1 MASRTRSC
9 QRSFK
14 RFWDGCFAA
23 CLIVAIGFSLPASG
37 EPPAAA
43 PAADAPAAID
53 FERQIRPL
61 LVGRCGDC
69 HGPDTQESRLRLDVK
84 HRALKG
90 GDFGPVIVAGKS
102 GESELIRR
110 ITSTN
115 DKKQMPP
122 DGDRL
127 SAAEIALVQQ
137 WIDSGAAWPE
147 SQADRLAREGDRDPR
162 LDHWAW
168 QPVARP
174 AVPTAP
180 AADAPVRND
189 IDRFIQF
196 KLAASKLSPAPEADR
211 RTLIRRLSF
220 DLLGLPPTPEDVAA
234 FVADASPDAYE
245 KLVDRLLA
253 SPHYGERWARHW
265 LDIAHYADTH
275 GFERDQLRPNAWRY
289 RDWVIKA
296 LNTDLPYD
304 EFLRRQIAGDV
315 VSPDDADA
323 VIATGF
329 LAAGP
334 WDFVGQVETKSDM
347 LKRQARADD
356 LDDMITQV
364 MTSCCGVTINCARCH
379 DHKLDPILQRDYYA
393 LVSVFAGVKRG
404 DRPIDTERS
413 RADRQLTAVEA
424 DIASLLGPG
433 IDLADIVGGGDG
445 RGTGTPGSGIEVLK
459 GEAGTAG
466 LNFLKTEQP
475 NVLLP
480 PMPVA
485 GTALSTFTP
494 AFIKGVFVPQGV
506 KQDAKPPKPDAPPA
520 ELKLAENVVITDLPP
535 SSGQSWD
542 RIRNGKVSHQ
552 PLAKALGIDFATE
565 GHSVL
570 GLHSNSGITFDLAE
584 IRRAHSLGA
593 LRLTATV
600 GFGSAE
606 ADPSTKA
613 DFSLYLD
620 AARKLFRAGLRKDQ
634 ALSAVVEIPE
644 SVRFLTLVTTDGG
657 DGIGMDQ
664 LFLGDARLRPV
675 ANAALSP
682 PEIARLE
689 QLQAESG
696 RLQQKLRDLAELP
709 VVYALT
715 NTQLPKPVR
724 VQRRGNPEDETDEV
738 VPGTLSWNPQLP
750 ATLGD
755 NTTPEGQRR
764 RGLADWITAPA
775 NPLTPRVLVNRLW
788 HHHFGTG
795 FVDTPSDFGLGGG
808 KPSHPELLDWLA
820 ADFIDRGWSLK
831 AMHRLICT
839 SHTYRQRC
847 VDVPGGPAAAAIDA
861 DNRLL
866 WRQNARRLDAES
878 LRDATLAVTG
888 CLNPEMKGPGYRD
901 FDYEE
906 AYAPVYR
913 YVTPDKPELWR
924 RSIYRFIV
932 RSTPH
937 AFLTTLDCPNPANL
951 TPARLETTTA
961 LQSLA
966 LLNNDFMLRQ
976 AGHWAER
983 LEKEAGAD
991 PAAQVRRGY
1000 ALALVREPD
1009 ETELAAAVALV
1020 KRAGLPQFCR
1030 MLFNAN
1036 EFIYVD

>member
-1 MASRTRSC
+1 MASRP
-9 QRSFK
+9 
-14 RFWDGCFAA
+14 RFWRGCLVA
-23 CLIVAIGFSLPASG
+23 CLIAATAFSLVASA
-37 EPPAAA
+37 ELPAA
-43 PAADAPAAID
+43 PAAASNAATID
-53 FERQIRPL
+53 FERDIRPL

-69 HGPDTQESRLRLDVK
+69 HGPDTQENRLRLDVK
-84 HRALKG
+84 HRAQKG

-102 GESELIRR
+102 SESELIRR
-110 ITSTN
+110 IGST
-115 DKKQMPP
+115 DEKKWMPP

-127 SAAEIALVQQ
+127 SAAEVDILRR
-137 WIDSGAAWPE
+137 WIDAGAAWPE
-147 SQADRLAREGDRDPR
+147 SDADRQAAATDRDPR

-168 QPVARP
+168 QPLVRP
-174 AVPTAP
+174 VVPP
-180 AADAPVRND
+180 DSAAATLVRND
-189 IDRFIQF
+189 IDRFIQL
-196 KLAASKLSPAPEADR
+196 KLAEMNLVPAPEADR

-220 DLLGLPPTPEDVAA
+220 DLLGLPPTPEEVAA
-234 FVADASPDAYE
+234 FVADESRDSYE
-245 KLVDRLLA
+245 KLIDRLLA

-289 RDWVIKA
+289 RDYVIKA
-296 LNTDLPYD
+296 FNADKPYD
-304 EFLRRQIAGDV
+304 RFLREQIAGDILA
-315 VSPDDADA
+315 PDDADA

-334 WDFVGQVETKSDM
+334 WDFVGHVETKSDM
-347 LKRQARADD
+347 LRRQARADD
-356 LDDMITQV
+356 LDDMLTQV
-364 MTSCCGVTINCARCH
+364 LTSGCGVTINCARCH
-379 DHKLDPILQRDYYA
+379 DHKLDPIPQRDYYS

-404 DRPIDTERS
+404 DRPIDTERT
-413 RADRQLTAVEA
+413 RADRQLAAVEA
-424 DIASLLGPG
+424 DIARLLGAG

-445 RGTGTPGSGIEVLK
+445 RGTGTQGSGIDVVK
-459 GEAGTAG
+459 GETATAG
-466 LNFLKTEQP
+466 LNFLKTEMP
-475 NVLLP
+475 NLLLP
-480 PMPVA
+480 AVPA
-485 GTALSTFTP
+485 ASTTQAAFKLP
-494 AFIKGVFVPQGV
+494 FIKGVFVPQGS
-506 KQDAKPPKPDAPPA
+506 KQDGKPPKSDATPA
-520 ELKLAENVVITDLPP
+520 EVKLTKEIVITDLPP

-552 PLAKALGIDFATE
+552 PQAKAYGIDFTTD

-570 GLHSNSGITFDLAE
+570 GLHSNSGITFDLVE
-584 IRRAHSLGA
+584 IRQAHSLGA
-593 LRLTATV
+593 VRFTATV

-606 ADPSTKA
+606 ADPSSKA

-620 AARKLFRAGLRKDQ
+620 AERKLFRAGMRKDQ
-634 ALSAVVEIPE
+634 AVNVVVEIPE

-664 LFLGDARLRPV
+664 LFLGDASLRPV
-675 ANAALSP
+675 ANTALSP
-682 PEIARLE
+682 PEIAKLE

-696 RLQQKLRDLAELP
+696 RLQQTLRDSSVLP

-715 NTQLPKPVR
+715 NTHLPRPVR
-724 VQRRGNPEDETDEV
+724 VQRRGNLEDETEEV
-738 VPGTLSWNPQLP
+738 VPGALSWNPQRP

-764 RGLADWITAPA
+764 RGLAEWITAPA
-775 NPLTPRVLVNRLW
+775 NPLTPRVIVNRLW

-795 FVDTPSDFGLGGG
+795 LVDTPSDFGLGGG
-808 KPSHPELLDWLA
+808 KPSHPQLLDWLA
-820 ADFIDRGWSLK
+820 TDLIDHGWSLK

-847 VDVPGGPAAAAIDA
+847 VDVPGAPAATAMDA

-888 CLNPEMKGPGYRD
+888 SLNPEMYGPGYRD
-901 FDYEE
+901 FNYTE
-906 AYAPVYR
+906 AYAPTYE
-913 YVTPDKPELWR
+913 YITPDSPELWR

-937 AFLTTLDCPNPANL
+937 AFMTTLDCPNPANL
-951 TPARLETTTA
+951 APARLETTTA

-976 AGHWAER
+976 AGHCAKR
-983 LEKEAGAD
+983 LENDAGTD
-991 PAAQVRRGY
+991 PAAQVRRGF
-1000 ALALVREPD
+1000 ALALARQPID
-1009 ETELAAAVALV
+1009 AELAAAVTLV
-1020 KRAGLPQFCR
+1020 GKAGLVQFCR

-1036 EFIYVD
+1036 EFVYID

>member
-9 QRSFK
+9 KRSVK
-14 RFWDGCFAA
+14 RFWNGCFAA
-23 CLIVAIGFSLPASG
+23 CLIVASVFSWPASG
-37 EPPAAA
+37 EPPAAPA
-43 PAADAPAAID
+43 AADAPAAIN
-53 FERQIRPL
+53 FELQIRPL

-69 HGPDTQESRLRLDVK
+69 HGPDTQESHLRLDVK

-102 GESELIRR
+102 GDSELIRR
-110 ITSTN
+110 ITSTD
-115 DKKQMPP
+115 DKKMMPP

-147 SQADRLAREGDRDPR
+147 SEADRLAREGDRDPR

-196 KLAASKLSPAPEADR
+196 KLAASNLSPAPEADR

-234 FVADASPDAYE
+234 FVADESPDAYE
-245 KLVDRLLA
+245 KLVDRLVA

-296 LNTDLPYD
+296 FNADLPYD

-315 VSPDDADA
+315 VAPDDADA

-334 WDFVGQVETKSDM
+334 WDFVGQVETKSDV
-347 LKRQARADD
+347 LRRQARADD

-379 DHKLDPILQRDYYA
+379 DHKLDPIPQRDYYS

-413 RADRQLTAVEA
+413 RADRQLAAVEA

-445 RGTGTPGSGIEVLK
+445 RGTGTPGFGVEVVK
-459 GEAGTAG
+459 GEAGKAG

-485 GTALSTFTP
+485 GTTLSTFTP
-494 AFIKGVFVPQGV
+494 AFIKGVFVPKGI
-506 KQDAKPPKPDAPPA
+506 KPDGKPPKPDSPPT

-552 PLAKALGIDFATE
+552 PLAKAFGIDFTTD

-584 IRRAHSLGA
+584 IRQAHSLGA

-606 ADPSTKA
+606 VDPSTKA

-620 AARKLFRAGLRKDQ
+620 AERKLFRAGLRKDQ
-634 ALSAVVEIPE
+634 ALSVVVEIPE

-689 QLQAESG
+689 QLEVESG

-738 VPGTLSWNPQLP
+738 VPGALSLNPQQP

-764 RGLADWITAPA
+764 RGLAEWITSPA

-795 FVDTPSDFGLGGG
+795 LVDTPSDFGLGGG

-820 ADFIDRGWSLK
+820 DDFIDRGWSLK

-839 SHTYRQRC
+839 SHTYRQRS
-847 VDVPGGPAAAAIDA
+847 VDVPRAAAAAAIDA

-888 CLNPEMKGPGYRD
+888 SLNPEMEGPGYRD
-901 FDYEE
+901 FKYTE
-906 AYAPVYR
+906 AYAPVYE
-913 YVTPDKPELWR
+913 YIAADSPELWR

-937 AFLTTLDCPNPANL
+937 AFMTTLDCPNPANL
-951 TPARLETTTA
+951 APARLETTTA

-976 AGHWAER
+976 AGHWAKR
-983 LEKEAGAD
+983 LEKDAGAD
-991 PAAQVRRGY
+991 PVAQVRRGF
-1000 ALALVREPD
+1000 ALALARQPND
-1009 ETELAAAVALV
+1009 AELTAAVALV
-1020 KRAGLPQFCR
+1020 EKAGLVQFCR
-1030 MLFNAN
+1030 MLLNAN
-1036 EFIYVD
+1036 EFVYID

>member
-1 MASRTRSC
+1 MTSRTRSC
-9 QRSFK
+9 ERSFK
-14 RFWDGCFAA
+14 RFSDGSSAA
-23 CLIVAIGFSLPASG
+23 CLIVASVISLPASG

-43 PAADAPAAID
+43 AVADAPAAIE

-90 GDFGPVIVAGKS
+90 GDFGPVIVAGKG

-110 ITSTN
+110 ITSTD

-127 SAAEIALVQQ
+127 SAAEIALIEQ

-147 SQADRLAREGDRDPR
+147 SEADRLAREGDRDPR

-168 QPVARP
+168 QPLARP
-174 AVPTAP
+174 AVPPVP

-189 IDRFIQF
+189 IDRFIQVQ
-196 KLAASKLSPAPEADR
+196 LAASRLAPAPEADR

-220 DLLGLPPTPEDVAA
+220 DLLGLPPTPEDVVA
-234 FVADASPDAYE
+234 FVADESPDAYE

-296 LNTDLPYD
+296 LNTDLRYD

-315 VSPDDADA
+315 VAPDDADA

-334 WDFVGQVETKSDM
+334 WDFVGQVETKSDV
-347 LKRQARADD
+347 LRRQARADD

-379 DHKLDPILQRDYYA
+379 DHKLDPILQREYYA
-393 LVSVFAGVKRG
+393 LTAVFAGVTRQDRG
-404 DRPIDTERS
+404 TSAAAERQY
-413 RADRQLTAVEA
+413 AQAKA
-424 DIASLLGPG
+424 DITAGITKARVDVHTLAGKP

-445 RGTGTPGSGIEVLK
+445 RGTGKKGFGIDPRSGKARDTKAEGFLGDIKVNKLSPGPTPLVNAVFIPNGPGDVPVSTTGLVVKGIPE
-459 GEAGTAG
+459 TS
-466 LNFLKTEQP
+466 
-475 NVLLP
+475 
-480 PMPVA
+480 VA
-485 GTALSTFTP
+485 A
-494 AFIKGVFVPQGV
+494 
-506 KQDAKPPKPDAPPA
+506 
-520 ELKLAENVVITDLPP
+520 
-535 SSGQSWD
+535 WD
-542 RIRNGKVSHQ
+542 VIRNGPVNQQFSTKLVS
-552 PLAKALGIDFATE
+552 PKLVSPNLVSPNLGEIDYAKDSHTI
-565 GHSVL
+565 L
-570 GLHSNSGITFDLAE
+570 GLHANAGITFDLAE
-584 IRRAHSLGA
+584 IAKQA
-593 LRLTATV
+593 RLANPRFRGVV
-600 GFGSAE
+600 GYGGRTAE
-606 ADPSTKA
+606 AGA
-613 DFSLYLD
+613 DFFVFIDGEPVAQGRIGSDDGGIPLD
-620 AARKLFRAGLRKDQ
+620 
-634 ALSAVVEIPE
+634 IPLPPTA
-644 SVRFLTLVTTDGG
+644 RFLTLVATDAGNS
-657 DGIGMDQ
+657 IGMDQ
-664 LFLGDARLRPV
+664 IFFGDARIEGDP
-675 ANAALSP
+675 AALP
-682 PEIARLE
+682 PDRQAALAEATGRLE
-689 QLQAESG
+689 
-696 RLQQKLRDLAELP
+696 KLEAELNSLKEPDKVFGP
-709 VVYALT
+709 VVGT
-715 NTQLPKPVR
+715 PPTVKVNI
-724 VQRRGNPEDETDEV
+724 RGNPETTGDEV
-738 VPGTLSWNPQLP
+738 APGTISAVAGLR
-750 ATLGD
+750 AAFGD
-755 NTTPEGQRR
+755 EAVSDGDRR
-764 RGLADWITAPA
+764 KALADWITTPA

-795 FVDTPSDFGLGGG
+795 LVDTPSDFGLGGG

-976 AGHWAER
+976 AGHWATR

>member
-1 MASRTRSC
+1 MASRTRSSE
-9 QRSFK
+9 RSFN
-14 RFWDGCFAA
+14 RFWNGCIAA
-23 CLIVAIGFSLPASG
+23 CLVVAGVFLLPASG
-37 EPPAAA
+37 EPPAAPA
-43 PAADAPAAID
+43 AADAPVAID

-61 LVGRCGDC
+61 LVGHCGDC
-69 HGPDTQESRLRLDVK
+69 HGPDTQESHLRLDVK
-84 HRALKG
+84 HRAMKG

-102 GESELIRR
+102 GDSELIRR
-110 ITSTN
+110 ITSTD
-115 DKKQMPP
+115 DKKRMPP

-127 SAAEIALVQQ
+127 SAAEIALLEQ
-137 WIDSGAAWPE
+137 WIDLGATWPE
-147 SQADRLAREGDRDPR
+147 SEADRLARETDRDPR

-168 QPVARP
+168 QPVGRPTVPPARQLP
-174 AVPTAP
+174 PPDGGWLA
-180 AADAPVRND
+180 RNE

-196 KLAASKLSPAPEADR
+196 KLADRKLTPAPEADR

-220 DLLGLPPTPEDVAA
+220 DILGLPPTPEDVAA
-234 FVADASPDAYE
+234 FIADDSPDAYE

-296 LNTDLPYD
+296 LNTDVPYD

-315 VSPDDADA
+315 VAPDDADA

-329 LAAGP
+329 LTAGP
-334 WDFVGQVETKSDM
+334 WDFVGQIETKSDV
-347 LKRQARADD
+347 LRRQARADD

-364 MTSCCGVTINCARCH
+364 MTSTCGVTINCARCH
-379 DHKLDPILQRDYYA
+379 DHKLDPIPQREYYA
-393 LVSVFAGVKRG
+393 LTAVFAGVQRQDRG
-404 DRPIDTERS
+404 TS
-413 RADRQLTAVEA
+413 AAADRQYAQAKA
-424 DIASLLGPG
+424 DITAGITKARVDVHTLAGKP

-445 RGTGTPGSGIEVLK
+445 RGTGKKGFGIDPRSGKVRDTKAEGFLGDITVNKVSPGPTPLVNAVFIPNGPGDVPVSTTGLVVKGIPE
-459 GEAGTAG
+459 TS
-466 LNFLKTEQP
+466 
-475 NVLLP
+475 
-480 PMPVA
+480 VA
-485 GTALSTFTP
+485 A
-494 AFIKGVFVPQGV
+494 
-506 KQDAKPPKPDAPPA
+506 
-520 ELKLAENVVITDLPP
+520 
-535 SSGQSWD
+535 WD
-542 RIRNGKVSHQ
+542 VIRNGPVNQQFSTKLVSTKLVS
-552 PLAKALGIDFATE
+552 PNLGEVDYAKDSHTI
-565 GHSVL
+565 L
-570 GLHSNSGITFDLAE
+570 GLHANAGITFDLAE
-584 IRRAHSLGA
+584 IAKQA
-593 LRLTATV
+593 RLVNPRFRGVV
-600 GFGSAE
+600 GYGGRTAE
-606 ADPSTKA
+606 AGA
-613 DFSLYLD
+613 DFFVFIDGEPAAQGRIGFDDGGIPLD
-620 AARKLFRAGLRKDQ
+620 
-634 ALSAVVEIPE
+634 IPLPPTA
-644 SVRFLTLVTTDGG
+644 RFLTLVATDAGNS
-657 DGIGMDQ
+657 IGMDQ
-664 LFLGDARLRPV
+664 IFFGDARIEGDSAALPPDRQAALAEATTRLKTLESELKSLKEPDKVFGPV
-675 ANAALSP
+675 AGP
-682 PEIARLE
+682 PPTVKVNI
-689 QLQAESG
+689 
-696 RLQQKLRDLAELP
+696 
-709 VVYALT
+709 
-715 NTQLPKPVR
+715 
-724 VQRRGNPEDETDEV
+724 RGNPETTGDEV
-738 VPGTLSWNPQLP
+738 APGTISAVAGLS
-750 ATLGD
+750 AACGD
-755 NTTPEGQRR
+755 AAASDGDRR
-764 RGLADWITAPA
+764 KALADWITAPA
-775 NPLTPRVLVNRLW
+775 NPLTSRVLVNRLW

-795 FVDTPSDFGLGGG
+795 LVDTPSDFGLGGG

-820 ADFIDRGWSLK
+820 AEFIDRGWSLK

-847 VDVPGGPAAAAIDA
+847 VDVPGAPEAAAIDA

-888 CLNPEMKGPGYRD
+888 CLNPEMEGPGYRD

-976 AGHWAER
+976 AGHWAAR

-991 PAAQVRRGY
+991 PAQQVRRAY
-1000 ALALVREPD
+1000 SLALVREPD

>member
-1 MASRTRSC
+1 MASRP
-9 QRSFK
+9 
-14 RFWDGCFAA
+14 RFWKGCLGA
-23 CLIVAIGFSLPASG
+23 CLIAATAISLVASA
-37 EPPAAA
+37 EPPAA
-43 PAADAPAAID
+43 PAAASDAATID
-53 FERQIRPL
+53 FERDIRPL
-61 LVGRCGDC
+61 LIGRCGDC
-69 HGPDTQESRLRLDVK
+69 HGPDTQENRLRLDVK
-84 HRALKG
+84 HRAHKG

-102 GESELIRR
+102 NESELIRR
-110 ITSTN
+110 IGST
-115 DKKQMPP
+115 DEKKRMPP

-127 SAAEIALVQQ
+127 SATEIDMLRR
-137 WIDSGAAWPE
+137 WIDAGAAWPE
-147 SQADRLAREGDRDPR
+147 SEADRQAAVADRDPR

-168 QPVARP
+168 QPLVRP
-174 AVPTAP
+174 AVPP
-180 AADAPVRND
+180 DSSAATLVRND
-189 IDRFIQF
+189 IDRFIQL
-196 KLAASKLSPAPEADR
+196 KLAEMKLVPAPEADR

-220 DLLGLPPTPEDVAA
+220 DLLGLPPTPEEVAT
-234 FVADASPDAYE
+234 FVADESPDSYE

-289 RDWVIKA
+289 RDYVIKA
-296 LNTDLPYD
+296 FNADKPYD
-304 EFLRRQIAGDV
+304 QFLREQIAGDILA
-315 VSPDDADA
+315 PDDADA

-334 WDFVGQVETKSDM
+334 WDFVGHVETKSDM

-356 LDDMITQV
+356 LDDMLTQV
-364 MTSCCGVTINCARCH
+364 LTSNCGVTINCARCH
-379 DHKLDPILQRDYYA
+379 DHKLDPIPQRDYYS

-404 DRPIDTERS
+404 DRPIDTERT
-413 RADRQLTAVEA
+413 RADRQLAAVEA
-424 DIASLLGPG
+424 DIARLLGAG

-445 RGTGTPGSGIEVLK
+445 RGTGTPGLGIDVVK
-459 GEAGTAG
+459 GEAGKAG

-480 PMPVA
+480 VV
-485 GTALSTFTP
+485 P
-494 AFIKGVFVPQGV
+494 AAETKLPAFKLPFIKGVFVPQGR
-506 KQDAKPPKPDAPPA
+506 KQDGKPPTPDAAPT
-520 ELKLAENVVITDLPP
+520 ELKLTKEIVITDLPP

-552 PLAKALGIDFATE
+552 PLAKANGIDFTTD

-584 IRRAHSLGA
+584 IRQAHSLGA
-593 LRLTATV
+593 VRLTATV

-606 ADPSTKA
+606 ADPSSKA

-620 AARKLFRAGLRKDQ
+620 AQRKLFRAGMRKDQ
-634 ALSAVVEIPE
+634 AVNVVVEIPE

-675 ANAALSP
+675 ANTALSP
-682 PEIARLE
+682 PEIATLE
-689 QLQAESG
+689 QLQAQSG
-696 RLQQKLRDLAELP
+696 RLQQTLGDLSELP
-709 VVYALT
+709 FVYALT
-715 NTQLPKPVR
+715 TTQLPKPVR

-738 VPGTLSWNPQLP
+738 VPGALSWNPQRP

-764 RGLADWITAPA
+764 RGLAEWITAPA
-775 NPLTPRVLVNRLW
+775 NPLTPRVIVNRLW

-795 FVDTPSDFGLGGG
+795 LVDTPSDFGLGGG
-808 KPSHPELLDWLA
+808 KPSHPQLLDWLA
-820 ADFIDRGWSLK
+820 TDLIDHGWSLK

-839 SHTYRQRC
+839 SYTYRQRC
-847 VDVPGGPAAAAIDA
+847 VDVPGAPAATAIDA

-866 WRQNARRLDAES
+866 WRQNARRLDAEC

-888 CLNPEMKGPGYRD
+888 SLNPEMGGPGYRD
-901 FDYEE
+901 FKYTE
-906 AYAPVYR
+906 AYAPVYE
-913 YVTPDKPELWR
+913 YITPDSPELWR

-937 AFLTTLDCPNPANL
+937 AFMTTLDCPNPANL
-951 TPARLETTTA
+951 APARLETTTA

-976 AGHWAER
+976 AGHWAKR
-983 LEKEAGAD
+983 LEKDAGTD
-991 PAAQVRRGY
+991 PAAQVRRGF
-1000 ALALVREPD
+1000 ALALARQPMD
-1009 ETELAAAVALV
+1009 AELAAAVTLV
-1020 KRAGLPQFCR
+1020 EKAGLVQFCR

-1036 EFIYVD
+1036 EFVYID

>member
-9 QRSFK
+9 NRSFK
-14 RFWDGCFAA
+14 RFWNGCFAA

-37 EPPAAA
+37 EPPAAS

-102 GESELIRR
+102 GDSELIRR
-110 ITSTN
+110 IKSTD
-115 DKKQMPP
+115 DKKMMPP

-147 SQADRLAREGDRDPR
+147 SDADRLAREGDRDPR

-174 AVPTAP
+174 TVPPAP
-180 AADAPVRND
+180 AADAPARND
-189 IDRFIQF
+189 IDRFIQS
-196 KLAASKLSPAPEADR
+196 KLAASNLSPAPEADR

-220 DLLGLPPTPEDVAA
+220 DLLGLPPAPEDVAA
-234 FVADASPDAYE
+234 FVADESPDAYE

-289 RDWVIKA
+289 RDWVIKT
-296 LNTDLPYD
+296 LNADLPYD

-315 VSPDDADA
+315 VAPDDADA

-347 LKRQARADD
+347 LRRQARADD

-379 DHKLDPILQRDYYA
+379 DHKLDPIPQRDYYS

-413 RADRQLTAVEA
+413 RADRQLAAVEA

-459 GEAGTAG
+459 GESGTAG

-480 PMPVA
+480 VIPA
-485 GTALSTFTP
+485 AETKLP
-494 AFIKGVFVPQGV
+494 AFKPGFVKGVFVPQGV
-506 KQDAKPPKPDAPPA
+506 KQDAKPPKPDAVPVELKPT
-520 ELKLAENVVITDLPP
+520 ELKLTENVVITDLPP

-552 PLAKALGIDFATE
+552 PLAKAHGIDFTTD

-584 IRRAHSLGA
+584 IRQAHSLGA

-606 ADPSTKA
+606 VDPSTKA

-620 AARKLFRAGLRKDQ
+620 AERKLFRAGLRKDQ
-634 ALSAVVEIPE
+634 ALSVVVEIPE

-689 QLQAESG
+689 ELQAESG

-764 RGLADWITAPA
+764 RGLAEWITAPA
-775 NPLTPRVLVNRLW
+775 NPLTPRVIVNRLW

-795 FVDTPSDFGLGGG
+795 L
-808 KPSHPELLDWLA
+808 
-820 ADFIDRGWSLK
+820 
-831 AMHRLICT
+831 
-839 SHTYRQRC
+839 
-847 VDVPGGPAAAAIDA
+847 
-861 DNRLL
+861 
-866 WRQNARRLDAES
+866 
-878 LRDATLAVTG
+878 
-888 CLNPEMKGPGYRD
+888 
-901 FDYEE
+901 
-906 AYAPVYR
+906 
-913 YVTPDKPELWR
+913 
-924 RSIYRFIV
+924 
-932 RSTPH
+932 
-937 AFLTTLDCPNPANL
+937 
-951 TPARLETTTA
+951 
-961 LQSLA
+961 
-966 LLNNDFMLRQ
+966 
-976 AGHWAER
+976 
-983 LEKEAGAD
+983 
-991 PAAQVRRGY
+991 
-1000 ALALVREPD
+1000 
-1009 ETELAAAVALV
+1009 
-1020 KRAGLPQFCR
+1020 
-1030 MLFNAN
+1030 
-1036 EFIYVD
+1036 